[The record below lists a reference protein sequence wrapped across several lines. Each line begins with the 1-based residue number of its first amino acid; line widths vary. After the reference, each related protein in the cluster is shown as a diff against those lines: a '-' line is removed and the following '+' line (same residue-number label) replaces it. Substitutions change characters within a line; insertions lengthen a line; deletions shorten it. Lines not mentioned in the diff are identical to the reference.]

1 MPQLATAEMA
11 VIDRIVRTEKKS
23 GTIALKRVNDTRKK
37 KGIDPIGHSAVF
49 NFINGVTHQRGETD
63 NRGPNQVVKNSH
75 VRKLMITRRKLIK
88 KANNDYRV
96 TYDDVIT
103 VSPI

>member
-23 GTIALKRVNDTRKK
+23 GTIALKKVNDSRKK